1 MVRRSLIRY
10 RHRLAFVLGSSVG
23 AALLSCVPLAPLAGQ
38 VIRGVVTERGGST
51 PVSGVVLS
59 VLDARDS
66 VVAQALS
73 DERGAFDVRLPSI
86 GMYSLDVKRI
96 GVKRIRM
103 APFAVGEGETRR
115 VDVAVESL
123 PTVLSSVQVRG
134 RTSCVRRP
142 ETNVR
147 TAALWDD
154 ARAALNAAV
163 ITRTQRIGND
173 TVVRFQR
180 KLDVDTWKV
189 LYEDRRRVSSSMD
202 RPFRSLPAEELS
214 FHGYVRTNTDGST
227 DYFAPDADVLLSETF
242 LDEHCFKIQ
251 EGSGERA
258 GLIGLAFEP
267 IPERKI
273 PDIKGVLWLDP
284 KTAELRTLDFNYTW
298 LPNEQRLVDFGG
310 TVSFFRMPGGRW
322 IVRAWRIRMPEFG
335 FERVST
341 RWDGTRVPLG
351 RSSTPQLVRIS
362 EEGGAVPVDVLLN
375 QVGRVHGTVRMD
387 AATNKPLAGIT
398 VALHGT
404 GDSTVTAADGSF
416 ELPFVQ
422 PGSYTL
428 VLRHP
433 ALDSLGVEHL
443 GRTVEVNIGRSAP
456 LDLVFPSYEELAG
469 RMCAGRT
476 DLGRAS
482 IIRFLVVD
490 AVTGQPLA
498 NTPAILSRVPLD
510 ATGKPVADSA
520 ASYDV
525 TLDAKGGF
533 LGCAMRADEVV
544 RLEAA
549 PESPKAWMETIRP
562 RAGII
567 GWHLIKVGTKR

>member
-1 MVRRSLIRY
+1 MMLRSGS
-10 RHRLAFVLGSSVG
+10 RHRDRLASALGTIVG
-23 AALLSCVPLAPLAGQ
+23 AAFLTCAPVASLRSQ
-38 VIRGVVTERGGST
+38 VLRGVVSERAGGA
-51 PVSGVVLS
+51 PVSGVLLS

-66 VVAQALS
+66 IVAQALS
-73 DERGAFDVRLPSI
+73 DERGTYDVRLPTI

-96 GVKRIRM
+96 GVRRMRI

-115 VDVAVESL
+115 VDVSIESL
-123 PTVLSSVQVRG
+123 PAVLSSVQVRG

-163 ITRTQRIGND
+163 ISRTQRVGND
-173 TVVRFQR
+173 TVVRFLR
-180 KLDVDTWKV
+180 KLDVETWRV
-189 LYEDRRRVSSSMD
+189 LYEDRRRVSASID

-214 FHGYVRTNTDGST
+214 FHGYIRTNTDGSM
-227 DYFAPDADVLLSETF
+227 DYFAPDADVLLSEAF
-242 LDEHCFKIQ
+242 LDEHCFRIH
-251 EGSGERA
+251 EGHGERA
-258 GLIGLAFEP
+258 GLIGLGFEP
-267 IPERKI
+267 IPERKL
-273 PDIKGVLWLDP
+273 PDVKGVLWLDP

-310 TVSFFRMPGGRW
+310 TVSFFRLPGGRW
-322 IVRAWRIRMPEFG
+322 IVRAWKIRMPEFG
-335 FERVST
+335 YERLVT
-341 RWDGTRVPLG
+341 RSDGTRMSVG
-351 RSSTPQLVRIS
+351 RTSTPQLVRIS
-362 EEGGAVPVDVLLN
+362 EEGGAVPIDVLLN
-375 QVGRVHGTVRMD
+375 QTGRLHGTVRLD
-387 AATNKPLAGIT
+387 ATTNKPLAGIT

-416 ELPFVQ
+416 EIPLVQ

-443 GRTVEVNIGRSAP
+443 GRTVEVNPGQSPP
-456 LDLVFPSYEELAG
+456 LDLVFPSYEDLAS
-469 RMCAGRT
+469 RMCAERM
-476 DLGRAS
+476 DLGRAA

-490 AVTGQPLA
+490 AATGKPLA

-520 ASYDV
+520 VSYDV

-533 LGCAMRADEVV
+533 LGCAMRSDEVV

-549 PESPKAWMETIRP
+549 PESSKRWMETIRP
-562 RAGII
+562 RAGVI
-567 GWHLIKVGTKR
+567 GWHLIKVGAKR